1 MKIIS
6 CVDDI
11 FFASKI
17 NAAARALDIEM
28 PAARWLPLELAAQIK
43 SEKPFSILLDL
54 NSKKTDPLLII
65 QTLKNDPG
73 TRSVPII
80 GFLSHVQTD
89 LYEKAVAA
97 GCDRVLPRSKFSQD
111 LPNILSGIF

>member
-17 NAAARALDIEM
+17 NAAAK
-28 PAARWLPLELAAQIK
+28 AAHVEITVVLGTPETAAAQIK
-43 SEKPFSILLDL
+43 SAQPSFILMDL
-54 NSKKTDPLLII
+54 NSKKSDPIRII
-65 QTLKNDPG
+65 LTLKSDPA

-89 LYEKAVAA
+89 LFEEAAAA
-97 GCDRVLPRSKFSQD
+97 GCDRILPRSKFSQD
-111 LPNILSGIF
+111 LPQILSGIF

>member
-17 NAAARALDIEM
+17 NAAAK
-28 PAARWLPLELAAQIK
+28 AAHVEIVAVLSSPDAVAEQTKWER
-43 SEKPFSILLDL
+43 PFAVLLDL
-54 NSKKTDPLLII
+54 NSRKLDPILII
-65 QTLKNDPG
+65 RTLKSDPE

-80 GFLSHVQTD
+80 GFLSHIQTD
-89 LYEKAVAA
+89 LYEKAAAA
-97 GCDRVLPRSKFSQD
+97 GCDRILPRSKFSQD
-111 LPNILSGIF
+111 LPKILSGIF